1 MKHDIVQPDA
11 RSAVPAAQS
20 AHPMRQRISV
30 ALQSLNWPL
39 LLIIV
44 VGVALRLW
52 LISVNPLDP
61 SSSNADDGDYYRRAL
76 RLALTGRYLDDSWL
90 IRPPLHVFFF
100 AFWLRV
106 ALTAGLSQLGLLLI
120 QLAQTAL
127 AALTIGL
134 GYGVARRLFGSTRAG
149 LLFAAFLACWFPFV
163 EQPTVLFSELLYIF
177 LFLLHMWFLLR
188 FDTSNQRRDLA
199 CSGLALGAAALT
211 RSPALYSLA
220 FVVLWLLLRRT
231 TSAERRA
238 PPTEHGLRANL
249 RDWLAGGKGTLY
261 HAPTLVVAGQVLLV
275 VACCLAVVGP
285 WTARNAL
292 VYQRFIPVDTL
303 GPANLWLDLD
313 AVNKRNQHIND
324 LRQLPQA
331 DRQAYASARVREILA
346 SDPLR
351 PFRDMWPTFRQIWKA
366 QYVEDLFVKQSFFGR
381 PLRAAT
387 PIGLPGDLLWLV
399 YTVAGLIGLAAPAR
413 EGWHNRLFVLA
424 WLGYSFATVL
434 VFHVEPRYLLPI
446 WLLIGLYGAWA
457 LARGRSLL
465 AELRMR
471 PLYGLIAAA
480 LTVAFLVLVVTY
492 RDYPTLIANG
502 MARERAIVA
511 GERAYLNDDYL
522 AAERDFRAGL
532 AIQPNF
538 VDGQVDLALALAAQG
553 RRTEAAA
560 VVAGGGSR
568 EADFV
573 LGVLT
578 RDTPKADAARALLA
592 RTEATAGEDIQRW
605 ALVWLRPAPTSRI
618 RLGDGQ
624 DLGYIDGFSGPE
636 SGPSGTFRWLE
647 SAGKIVLSPPAP
659 LRPGATLVLY
669 IASGRPGTTPLDV
682 RIGADP
688 VRRIQIASGQERV
701 YRLPLPADQ
710 LGVRPISVALRAPTF
725 APAQLDPASDDLRML
740 SLMIS
745 EVGIE

>member
-1 MKHDIVQPDA
+1 L
-11 RSAVPAAQS
+11 AQ
-20 AHPMRQRISV
+20 
-30 ALQSLNWPL
+30 LQALNWPL

-44 VGVALRLW
+44 VGIALRLW
-52 LISVNPLDP
+52 LISVNSLDARF
-61 SSSNADDGDYYRRAL
+61 SNADDGDYYRRAL
-76 RLALTGRYLDDSWL
+76 RLALTGQYLDDSWL

-100 AFWLRV
+100 AFWIRV
-106 ALTAGLSQLGLLLI
+106 ALVAGQPQLSLLLI
-120 QLAQTAL
+120 QLAQTVL

-134 GYGVARRLFGSTRAG
+134 GYGIARRLFSNTRAG

-163 EQPTVLFSELLYIF
+163 EQPMVLFSELLYIF

-188 FDTSNQRRDLA
+188 FDTSNRLRDLA

-231 TSAERRA
+231 GNAEGRTTVTTRGWPSALRSWIAGRR
-238 PPTEHGLRANL
+238 
-249 RDWLAGGKGTLY
+249 WS
-261 HAPTLVVAGQVLLV
+261 VVGAQALLV
-275 VACCLAVVGP
+275 GVCCLAIVGP

-313 AVNKRNQHIND
+313 TVSKRNQHIND

-331 DRQAYASARVREILA
+331 DRQAYATARVREILA
-346 SDPLR
+346 RDPLR

-381 PLRAAT
+381 PLRTSA
-387 PIGLPGDLLWLV
+387 PIGLPGDIVWLV
-399 YTVAGLIGLAAPAR
+399 YTVAGLLGLAAPAR
-413 EGWHNRLFVLA
+413 EGLHNRLFVLV
-424 WLGYSFATVL
+424 WLGYSLVTVL

-465 AELRMR
+465 SELRMR
-471 PLYGLIAAA
+471 PRYGLIAA
-480 LTVAFLVLVVTY
+480 LVVTVFLVLVVTY
-492 RDYPTLIANG
+492 RDYPTIIANG
-502 MARERAIVA
+502 LARERAIVA
-511 GERAYLNDDYL
+511 GERAYMTDDYV
-522 AAERDFRAGL
+522 AAERDFRAAL
-532 AIQPNF
+532 AIQPRF

-560 VVAGGGSR
+560 AVAAGGSR

-578 RDTPKADAARALLA
+578 RDSAKADAARTLLA
-592 RTEATAGEDIQRW
+592 RTEATAGEDIQHW
-605 ALVWLRPAPTSRI
+605 ARVWLRPAPTSRI

-624 DLGYIDGFSGPE
+624 DLGYIEGFSGPE
-636 SGPSGTFRWLE
+636 SGPNGTFRWLE
-647 SAGKIVLSPPAP
+647 SAGQIVLVPPAP
-659 LRPGATLVLY
+659 LQPGATLVLR
-669 IASGRPGTTPLDV
+669 IASGRPGSTPLDI
-682 RIGADP
+682 RIGAGP
-688 VRRIQIASGQERV
+688 TWRIQIPSGQSRS
-701 YRLPLPADQ
+701 YRLPLTADQ
-710 LGVRPISVALRAPTF
+710 LDMRPIRVALRAPTF
-725 APAQLDPASDDLRML
+725 TPAQLDPTHDDLRML